1 MDNMIG
7 QRIRNRR
14 KELHITQTQIYSLTG
29 ISSGN
34 LSDIENGKSMPSSAA
49 VIQLSKVL
57 DCSTDYILLG
67 FSRTD
72 ENPDNASNETEL
84 LKYYR
89 TLPADDQ
96 EELLILAEAK
106 YKKVSKQKGKQNIE
120 ASLSSSQSNRSDEIA

>member
-72 ENPDNASNETEL
+72 ENLDNASNETEL